1 MKHINKI
8 QLINESTRP
17 TWEKEIVSQLKYERG
32 EELSFY
38 FLELLD
44 LNWTEDKVLETI
56 SGEDFK
62 IDNQRLTYLKNPLY
76 QTYVLRFTTGRLHSM
91 NVFIEI
97 MDIITESLERIKS
110 DGYVFKVIDL
120 SLGRKKE
127 KIFEVAFYHP
137 DDKVDFE
144 LIFIKNDKR

>member
-8 QLINESTRP
+8 QLVNESIKP
-17 TWEKEIVSQLKYERG
+17 QWEKEVVSQLKYDRAED
-32 EELSFY
+32 LSLF
-38 FLELLD
+38 FIELLD
-44 LNWTEDKVLETI
+44 LNWIEDKVLETV

-62 IDNQRLTYLKNPLY
+62 LDPQRMSYLKNPLY
-76 QTYVLRFTTGRLHSM
+76 QTYVLRFKTGRLHSM

-97 MDIITESLERIKS
+97 MDIITESLERIRD

-127 KIFEVAFYHP
+127 KIFEVAIYHS

-144 LIFIKNDKR
+144 SIFIKKDKR